1 MGPAATR
8 RYSRLVRFKRELVE
22 RIVPTDADLV
32 AQTIR
37 GSTTSF
43 EQLVQRYQERLFRF
57 LLTRCRS
64 RADAEDAMQDAFVN
78 AYRYLESYDPRWQ
91 FSTWL
96 YRIAIRNAAQNAK
109 RQSTVEAEAGED
121 VPDILQECIQAA
133 ERENLWLTAKR
144 LLPQEVYAAM
154 WLRYAEDMPVKEIA
168 RALGRPQSWT
178 RVALLRAR
186 RRLAAALRE
195 DDATVKEGKAYG

>member
-1 MGPAATR
+1 MGR
-8 RYSRLVRFKRELVE
+8 RRIERELVE
-22 RIVPTDADLV
+22 KIVPSDAELV

-37 GSTTSF
+37 GSAASF
-43 EQLVQRYQERLFRF
+43 EQLVERYQERLFRF
-57 LLTRCRS
+57 LLTRCTS

-96 YRIAIRNAAQNAK
+96 YRIAIRNAVQNRR
-109 RQSTVEAEAGED
+109 RQAAVEAEAGEH
-121 VPDILQECIQAA
+121 VPDILQECIQDA
-133 ERENLWLTAKR
+133 ERENLWLTAKQ
-144 LLPQEVYAAM
+144 LLPQDVYAAM
-154 WLRYAEDMPVKEIA
+154 WLRYAEDMPVKEVA

-186 RRLAAALRE
+186 RRLAAALRDE
-195 DDATVKEGKAYG
+195 GATGKEGRSYG